1 MALCFPPPLLFPL
14 FHCCCHSSLITV
26 MLRLRLCLNFKS
38 ILQLARVAAA
48 VTLLLLLLC
57 CSAGCGCGSVA
68 AATWGGASC
77 CTRLQQRYTNI
88 IGVNPFLHHQTI
100 SSNKS
105 KVICIC
111 HTVFN
116 CRRVA
121 AARHAST
128 SGKCCQHVG
137 NISSYSSC
145 TFCSII
151 RCCCYSCCSCAN
163 WNCTLRLFLNAVA
176 FYLFSFSLFADCSL
190 IDCHCPQTERGAPQL
205 GPATHCAA
213 TMCSMPLLHV
223 YFATFLI

>member
-1 MALCFPPPLLFPL
+1 
-14 FHCCCHSSLITV
+14 

-38 ILQLARVAAA
+38 ILQLARVARAAAA
-48 VTLLLLLLC
+48 VLLHSC
-57 CSAGCGCGSVA
+57 CSAGCGSVA

-121 AARHAST
+121 AARHAPT

-145 TFCSII
+145 SFCTFNSFC
-151 RCCCYSCCSCAN
+151 CCSCAN

-190 IDCHCPQTERGAPQL
+190 IDCHCPQTERGGPKLRPNSAPHR
-205 GPATHCAA
+205 AS
-213 TMCSMPLLHV
+213 TMCSMPPLHV